1 MGHSYSVHMH
11 GVSFFLILRD
21 FEALEAGFAESR
33 FDEYI
38 TVFVYWNSR
47 KFCLGGKARRFPIYS
62 MITICLGASTCLAQV
77 DFSLVQGSQI

>member
-1 MGHSYSVHMH
+1 MGHSHSVHMH

-33 FDEYI
+33 FDGYI

-47 KFCLGGKARRFPIYS
+47 KFCLGGKAGEFLVYT
-62 MITICLGASTCLAQV
+62 MVICLRTSTCLAQV